1 MEDFQKRYKK
11 KFDNNFDDKMTPSNY
26 LIQQTVLNNNRQLS
40 LVEKINHKLIV
51 KPHPRP
57 FKDSV
62 IEVIGAMD
70 TSFSDFED
78 RRKIKKSKMSKSKSS
93 QQLNHPGDKN
103 YEKEVML
110 PIEPVQTTR

>member
-51 KPHPRP
+51 RPQPRP
-57 FKDSV
+57 FKDSI
-62 IEVIGAMD
+62 IEVIGVMD
-70 TSFSDFED
+70 YSFSDFED
-78 RRKIKKSKMSKSKSS
+78 RRKVKKCKMSKSKSS
-93 QQLNHPGDKN
+93 QQLNHPGDNN